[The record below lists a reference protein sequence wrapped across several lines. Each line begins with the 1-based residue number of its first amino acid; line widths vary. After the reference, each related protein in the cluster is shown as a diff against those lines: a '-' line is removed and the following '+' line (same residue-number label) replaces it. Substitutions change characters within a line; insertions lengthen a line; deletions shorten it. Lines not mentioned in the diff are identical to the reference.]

1 MTSSATSVPS
11 GAPPVGYGAPTVV
24 QGSQRLVS
32 LDALRGFDMFW
43 IIGGEEIFHALNQAT
58 QGQPSHRTFEFIAGQ
73 LTHKTWEGFG
83 FYDLIFP
90 MFVFMVGASLV
101 FSLGKLIATR
111 GRGAALRR
119 VIFRGVVL
127 YVMGLVYYGG
137 LSKGYH
143 DIRWMGVLQRI
154 ALAYLFAGLL
164 FCFLKP
170 RTLAYV
176 TVSLLVVYWALLS
189 FVRAPGE
196 SRVSFAEGH
205 NLTNWIDAHFLPGFK
220 WDGDHDPEGLLS
232 TIPAVASCLL
242 GVFAG
247 LLLKQGKMRPILKVL
262 LLIGGGAI
270 SVGLG
275 FLWGLQ
281 FPVIKKL
288 WTSTF
293 VLVAGGYSAILL
305 GLFYLVIDVWKIRGW
320 CAPFVWIGMNAITL
334 YFFEHLFNFRGLA
347 ERFVGG
353 EFGQHAFK
361 GYQPFASALLA
372 IVFVLLLARF
382 LYKRQIFLRV

>member
-1 MTSSATSVPS
+1 MGEDS
-11 GAPPVGYGAPTVV
+11 PTII
-24 QGSQRLVS
+24 QRSQRLMS

-43 IIGGEEIFHALNQAT
+43 IIGGEEIFHALNQAAT
-58 QGQPSHRTFEFIAGQ
+58 GKSYHRPFEFMAWQ
-73 LTHKTWEGFG
+73 LTHKNWEGFG

-119 VIFRGVVL
+119 VVFRSVVL
-127 YVMGLVYYGG
+127 YLMGLVYYGG
-137 LSKGYH
+137 LSKGYG
-143 DIRWMGVLQRI
+143 DVRLMGVLQRI
-154 ALAYLFAGLL
+154 ALAYFFAGVL

-170 RTLAYV
+170 RGLIFV
-176 TVSLLVVYWALLS
+176 TAALLVVYWALLT

-196 SRVSFAEGH
+196 TRVSFAEGH
-205 NLTNWIDAHFLPGFK
+205 NLTNWVDAHYLPGFK

-232 TIPAVASCLL
+232 TLPAVASCLL

-247 LLLKQGKMRPILKVL
+247 LVLKAGNVRPFNKVAVL
-262 LLIGGGAI
+262 LLGGAI

-275 FLWGLQ
+275 FAWGMQ

-288 WTSTF
+288 WTSSF
-293 VLVAGGYSAILL
+293 VLVAGGYSAMLL
-305 GLFYLVIDVWKIRGW
+305 GLFYLVIDVWKVRGW

-334 YFFEHLFNFRGLA
+334 YFVAHLFKFEGLA

-353 EFGQHAFK
+353 QFGHSAF
-361 GYQPFASALLA
+361 GAYAPVASALLA
-372 IVFVLLLARF
+372 MLFVLLLARF
-382 LYKRQIFLRV
+382 LYTRRIFLRV